1 MLLISD
7 LKNGEKNYYIKYP
20 MVKKLNHDVITIK
33 NLLSKG
39 YTQANIYRMLELKK
53 QKVNYWIN
61 MPIK

>member
-1 MLLISD
+1 
-7 LKNGEKNYYIKYP
+7 